1 MKPSVINQP
10 ETTTKSPY
18 TLHSTRSGSC
28 WNYLLENKS
37 SQDLCVAEVT
47 LGCVDCPG
55 CTFYGEGFNMLSQYG
70 GPVEAPQDIGEY
82 SDRAH
87 YRMPTT
93 PDAFTVYN
101 FLHLTTPDGIHHLL
115 AFASCHRFR
124 GEFRLSGSR
133 VTIVLNLEDYLL
145 RPGEKLALEELFI
158 EAGRDLEGLYDR
170 MAACIASNH
179 PRLLPRERSLSGWC
193 SWYAY
198 GEHLTRENLL
208 DNLTFASREFP
219 EVRYF
224 LIDDGYENKLGDW
237 LEPNPDCG
245 DTGELCRIIREHGK
259 KPAIWV
265 APFIAEKDSRLL
277 AEHPDWFVQG
287 DDGRPLCSADVTFG
301 GWRRGPWYILD
312 ATHPQALDYL
322 YKVFRHMK
330 KKWKCDYFKL
340 DANNWGA
347 LPFGRRHRRGATA
360 VEAYRQGMF
369 TILSAIGPDSTLLGC
384 NAPLWPSLGL
394 VHSMRVSGDIF
405 RSWKQIRQVSC
416 ECFHRAYM
424 RDRLWR
430 SDPDCA
436 LVHNIPLSVYNA
448 GGDLSNARTDVTRD
462 EFIYLLTAAL
472 TAGSAKFLGDP
483 LTELE
488 PDELQLL
495 HKFLHIEL
503 RNVRFTEADFS
514 VAEARDLKG
523 RHYRILFNTGDQP
536 AVRTLNLRGWPAVRD
551 YWTDERMPVENGR
564 LTITVP
570 AHGTRLIRR
579 TTSSRPAG

>member
-10 ETTTKSPY
+10 ETTAKSPY

-301 GWRRGPWYILD
+301 GWRRG
-312 ATHPQALDYL
+312 TVVHT
-322 YKVFRHMK
+322 
-330 KKWKCDYFKL
+330 
-340 DANNWGA
+340 
-347 LPFGRRHRRGATA
+347 RRHP
-360 VEAYRQGMF
+360 
-369 TILSAIGPDSTLLGC
+369 SA
-384 NAPLWPSLGL
+384 
-394 VHSMRVSGDIF
+394 
-405 RSWKQIRQVSC
+405 
-416 ECFHRAYM
+416 
-424 RDRLWR
+424 
-430 SDPDCA
+430 
-436 LVHNIPLSVYNA
+436 
-448 GGDLSNARTDVTRD
+448 
-462 EFIYLLTAAL
+462 
-472 TAGSAKFLGDP
+472 
-483 LTELE
+483 
-488 PDELQLL
+488 
-495 HKFLHIEL
+495 
-503 RNVRFTEADFS
+503 
-514 VAEARDLKG
+514 
-523 RHYRILFNTGDQP
+523 
-536 AVRTLNLRGWPAVRD
+536 
-551 YWTDERMPVENGR
+551 
-564 LTITVP
+564 
-570 AHGTRLIRR
+570 GTRLPVQGIPPYEKEVEMRLFQAGR
-579 TTSSRPAG
+579 QQLGRAAVRPAAPPGCNRSGSLPAGDVHHSERDRPRQHPARLQCAAVALPRSGSLHARLRRYLPQLEADPAGVV